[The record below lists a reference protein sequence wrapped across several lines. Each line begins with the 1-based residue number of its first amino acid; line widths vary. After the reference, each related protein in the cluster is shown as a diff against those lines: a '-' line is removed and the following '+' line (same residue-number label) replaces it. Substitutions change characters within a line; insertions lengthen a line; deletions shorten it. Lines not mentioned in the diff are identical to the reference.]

1 MRRSWIAL
9 ILVAGFVAACGG
21 SAATGSAPVGATQ
34 TARIPGPPTATA
46 SPTDS
51 ASIALNPCTL
61 ITVDEAKAALGEP
74 VDPAKASSPGAPYCY
89 FYAHATQDD
98 SVEIYLTKPISFLP
112 DQSSIAGVFEVTK
125 VSGVG
130 DAAYYVN
137 DVGAGT
143 VGLNVKKG
151 GVTFVVSMSHK
162 GSSIASLE
170 AAEKTLAMLIAGRV

>member
-1 MRRSWIAL
+1 MRKTL
-9 ILVAGFVAACGG
+9 IVLAFVAGLVAACGG
-21 SAATGSAPVGATQ
+21 SAATGSVPVGATQ
-34 TARIPGPPTATA
+34 SARIPGPPAATA
-46 SPTDS
+46 SPTGS
-51 ASIALNPCTL
+51 TPIALNPCTL
-61 ITVDEAKAALGEP
+61 ITADEARAALGEP

-125 VSGVG
+125 ISGVG
-130 DAAYYVN
+130 DAAYYVD

-151 GVTFVVSMSHK
+151 EATLVVSVAHK